1 MLIWKNICPS
11 SLVRYL
17 SRQIAS
23 QYILQKLNLNVFV
36 KYIDNNFSFGYNISI
51 EDNIAIGGKH
61 MIDFLLESRQ
71 VMIENFQISLR
82 AIRTLMGYSAL
93 ELAEYIGVTRQTINN
108 LETGKAK
115 MSPTQYIS
123 IAAVVDN
130 YILSNGE
137 MFNAIETIID
147 GNGKKQNQNYDT
159 SFSNLSLLKR
169 WFACFN
175 DSADLNVVILT
186 YKNEEEYG
194 SFLKRLAVRYKI
206 FVDSDVLLESQLGDF
221 SNLISDYL
229 VAENAKLIIPM
240 RAIEQI
246 QEMMQDISISEKAV
260 KALKQVNALQ
270 QKNIVQIRGEDSDSN
285 IHDTILTVFAK
296 FRSLHRL
303 CLVTQN
309 KFFAHEVKQLNQN
322 SEKQGFDILVGYI
335 DENGMLAL
343 YPEQEPE
350 CSENAA
356 EIFSVENFDGITSLN
371 ELTKDD
377 YKEVTVDEPSNLTG
391 WGQL

>member
-1 MLIWKNICPS
+1 
-11 SLVRYL
+11 
-17 SRQIAS
+17 
-23 QYILQKLNLNVFV
+23 
-36 KYIDNNFSFGYNISI
+36 
-51 EDNIAIGGKH
+51 

-71 VMIENFQISLR
+71 IMIENFQISLR

-137 MFNAIETIID
+137 MFNAIEAIID
-147 GNGKKQNQNYDT
+147 SNGKKQNNKYDT

-175 DSADLNVVILT
+175 NFSDSNVITMT
-186 YKNEEEYG
+186 YENTDEY
-194 SFLKRLAVRYKI
+194 SLLIKRLVARYKI
-206 FVDSDVLLESQLGDF
+206 FVDADVLLAPQSGEF
-221 SNLISDYL
+221 INLISNYL
-229 VAENAKLIIPM
+229 VDENAKLIIPM

-246 QEMMQDISISEKAV
+246 QEMMQDRSDSEKAV
-260 KALKQVNALQ
+260 KALKQINALQ
-270 QKNIVQIRGEDSDSN
+270 RMNIIQIRGEDSDSN
-285 IHDTILTVFAK
+285 IHDTILSVFAK

-309 KFFAHEVKQLNQN
+309 KLFANEVKYLNE
-322 SEKQGFDILVGYI
+322 SYEKQGFDILVGYV
-335 DENGMLAL
+335 DENGMFSL
-343 YPEQEPE
+343 YLEQESDY
-350 CSENAA
+350 SENAI
-356 EIFSVENFDGITSLN
+356 ETSEVKNVGSITKAN
-371 ELTKDD
+371 ELTENNH
-377 YKEVTVDEPSNLTG
+377 KEITIDEPLNLTG